1 MSIPKTVGAAALLL
15 VVHGCAVDPT
25 RPQPGQ
31 TVVDLD
37 STSGTEMVARRAN
50 ETPASDLRTFQF
62 TGPRQSLEVGLTRRD
77 YRGIRRLCIATLT
90 YDEFLPDQHY
100 SLIQSTTGGRVGV
113 QLVDRSGSIVAHVDE
128 VPCL

>member
-15 VVHGCAVDPT
+15 VLYGCAVDPT

-50 ETPASDLRTFQF
+50 ETPASDLRTF
-62 TGPRQSLEVGLTRRD
+62 
-77 YRGIRRLCIATLT
+77 
-90 YDEFLPDQHY
+90 
-100 SLIQSTTGGRVGV
+100 
-113 QLVDRSGSIVAHVDE
+113 
-128 VPCL
+128 